1 MSLATLKK
9 KSRMYK
15 APISAGGSFSITG
28 GYRNVGVV
36 GQTNLMRSRTSCCTN
51 DDQWIKG
58 STKNTLGHI
67 YASFKYPTS
76 VEHPDCVN
84 FPCPKIWVK
93 NFSPEDHSQGIYIR
107 NVVSET
113 AKCVLPSS
121 NLDAGSKACADS
133 CDDTTH
139 IGGRKVTRNHYTK
152 DLDQDVSAEEYMRTK
167 LMKKND
173 LPTPKKCQHFPMSL
187 NNNGCNID
195 VLTPQQAIDAGL
207 LPADYYFA

>member
-15 APISAGGSFSITG
+15 APISGGGSFSLNG

-51 DDQWIKG
+51 DDSVIKI

-67 YASFKYPTS
+67 YSAFKYPTS
-76 VEHPDCVN
+76 VDYPNCSI
-84 FPCPKIWVK
+84 CPKIWVK
-93 NFSPEDHSQGIYIR
+93 NFSPEDHSQGIHIR

-121 NLDAGSKACADS
+121 NLDAGSKACFDA
-133 CDDTTH
+133 CDDTAH

-152 DLDQDVSAEEYMRTK
+152 DLNQDVSAEEYMRTK
-167 LMKKND
+167 LMKTND

-187 NNNGCNID
+187 NNNGCNIE
-195 VLTPQQAIDAGL
+195 VLTPQQAIAAGL
-207 LPADYYFA
+207 LPKDYKF